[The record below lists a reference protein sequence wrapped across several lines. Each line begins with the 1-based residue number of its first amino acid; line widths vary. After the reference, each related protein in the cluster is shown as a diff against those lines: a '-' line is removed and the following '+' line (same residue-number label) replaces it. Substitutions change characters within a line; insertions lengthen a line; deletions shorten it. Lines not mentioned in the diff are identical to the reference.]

1 MGTSVACK
9 VLPPLERPDRI
20 EDILFILSSPK
31 LGFDAV
37 HDRRIRR
44 QAECQDEND
53 NCALFEEFCSDKYFS
68 EVCPQTCGACE
79 GKPVFGNL
87 NIFWGSG
94 DLDDSKD
101 WTTSTTEEL
110 TTTLSS
116 STTVPVEPT
125 TSTVSTT
132 TEWSL
137 MLTTSVDSSL
147 FDKIRNVG
155 YSAWNSATG
164 WVTCYLG

>member
-1 MGTSVACK
+1 MG
-9 VLPPLERPDRI
+9 ERPARN
-20 EDILFILSSPK
+20 EDIVFISSSPK
-31 LGFDAV
+31 LGSDAD

-53 NCALFEEFCSDKYFS
+53 NCALFEEFCS

-87 NIFWGSG
+87 DIFWGSG

-116 STTVPVEPT
+116 STTVNDPNWTVPVEPT
-125 TSTVSTT
+125 TTTV
-132 TEWSL
+132 
-137 MLTTSVDSSL
+137 
-147 FDKIRNVG
+147 
-155 YSAWNSATG
+155 
-164 WVTCYLG
+164 